1 MKKYFLEI
9 IELIEKNLIDSLSRK
24 TTANMEVLDIVL
36 RNKKVK
42 ISKIKQKKFA
52 VITFEKNNIGGVL
65 FTYGI
70 LHNDEFGGSTIRF
83 FQKGFLRD
91 REVGFLKLKR
101 GLPKEKQEKI

>member
-1 MKKYFLEI
+1 MKKEYLNI
-9 IELIEKNLIDSLSRK
+9 VELIEKDLIDSINRK
-24 TTANMEVLDIVL
+24 TTANMEVVDLVI

-65 FTYGI
+65 FSYGQ
-70 LHNDEFGGSTIRF
+70 LYNDEFGGSSIRL
-83 FQKGFLRD
+83 FQKGILKD

-101 GLPKEKQEKI
+101 GQPKEQ